1 LEFLVCPGQLYV
13 PELTDPDNR
22 IGDLSTAFNVGL
34 TTGAFT
40 WGILVDVVGR
50 KWCFNLTCLIASV
63 FGFLFAGE
71 SASGLER
78 KK

>member
-1 LEFLVCPGQLYV
+1 VTA
-13 PELTDPDNR
+13 LTPDPR
-22 IGDLSTAFNVGL
+22 VGDLSVAFNVGL

-50 KWCFNLTCLIASV
+50 KWCFNLTCLIASI

-71 SASGLER
+71 HHASHRDER
-78 KK
+78 